1 MFLHLFLTTTVK
13 GVLTQPVLEMR
24 LRVVAMAQGFRASPR
39 LTKLTRVSSLPSL
52 KSVLFP
58 GYMRSFTRILSPAMG
73 LWVVYDTRSS
83 VCPYEILN
91 GKKVGSVLYIKYSSH
106 CPQSWRGHWGK
117 SWWERTSHCSGNRLQ
132 VTMDWRLM
140 LWIQVMMLSGW
151 EGRAMTTRLC
161 PDICAYSHRA
171 KSWSPGFIYLWFYF
185 ADHKC
190 RIFFW

>member
-24 LRVVAMAQGFRASPR
+24 LRVVPTAQGFRASPR
-39 LTKLTRVSSLPSL
+39 LTKLTKVSSLPSL

-73 LWVVYDTRSS
+73 LWVVYDSRSS

-106 CPQSWRGHWGK
+106 CPQSWRGHWGE

-132 VTMDWRLM
+132 VALDMEANALNAGHDAFR
-140 LWIQVMMLSGW
+140 V
-151 EGRAMTTRLC
+151 GR
-161 PDICAYSHRA
+161 
-171 KSWSPGFIYLWFYF
+171 
-185 ADHKC
+185 
-190 RIFFW
+190 